1 MCKKEQANTGDGEI
15 WLNATFLR
23 PQRFNID
30 ELEHHVIIRS
40 RYRKM
45 IMEDT
50 NMKKTIF
57 AEKAPAAV
65 GHYVHA
71 VEAGNMVFT
80 SGQLGLDPENGTL
93 PEGIEAQTHQALKN
107 LGAVLEAA
115 GVGYEDVV
123 RTMVFLDN
131 MDDFATVNAIYA
143 EYFKDAAPARSC
155 VEVAR
160 LPKGGLIE
168 IEAIA
173 AK

>member
-1 MCKKEQANTGDGEI
+1 
-15 WLNATFLR
+15 
-23 PQRFNID
+23 
-30 ELEHHVIIRS
+30 
-40 RYRKM
+40 
-45 IMEDT
+45 
-50 NMKKTIF
+50 MKKTIF

-65 GHYVHA
+65 GPYVHA

-143 EYFKDAAPARSC
+143 EYFKESAPARSC

-160 LPKGGLIE
+160 LPKAVCQRSKQSQQNKGKRYPDTEKIHPYAGVFLYNTL
-168 IEAIA
+168 
-173 AK
+173 

>member
-1 MCKKEQANTGDGEI
+1 
-15 WLNATFLR
+15 
-23 PQRFNID
+23 
-30 ELEHHVIIRS
+30 
-40 RYRKM
+40 
-45 IMEDT
+45 
-50 NMKKTIF
+50 
-57 AEKAPAAV
+57 
-65 GHYVHA
+65 
-71 VEAGNMVFT
+71 MVFT
-80 SGQLGLDPENGTL
+80 SGQLGLDPEKGTL

-143 EYFKDAAPARSC
+143 EYFKESAPARSC

>member
-1 MCKKEQANTGDGEI
+1 
-15 WLNATFLR
+15 
-23 PQRFNID
+23 
-30 ELEHHVIIRS
+30 
-40 RYRKM
+40 
-45 IMEDT
+45 
-50 NMKKTIF
+50 MKKTIF

-65 GHYVHA
+65 GPYVHA

-131 MDDFATVNAIYA
+131 MDDFATVK
-143 EYFKDAAPARSC
+143 ESAPARSC

>member
-1 MCKKEQANTGDGEI
+1 M
-15 WLNATFLR
+15 
-23 PQRFNID
+23 
-30 ELEHHVIIRS
+30 
-40 RYRKM
+40 
-45 IMEDT
+45 
-50 NMKKTIF
+50 
-57 AEKAPAAV
+57 
-65 GHYVHA
+65 
-71 VEAGNMVFT
+71 
-80 SGQLGLDPENGTL
+80 DPENGTL
-93 PEGIEAQTHQALKN
+93 PEGSEAQTHQALKN

-143 EYFKDAAPARSC
+143 EYFKESAPARSS

>member
-1 MCKKEQANTGDGEI
+1 M
-15 WLNATFLR
+15 
-23 PQRFNID
+23 
-30 ELEHHVIIRS
+30 
-40 RYRKM
+40 RK
-45 IMEDT
+45 T
-50 NMKKTIF
+50 VF

-65 GHYVHA
+65 GPYVHA
-71 VEAGNMVFT
+71 VETEQLVFT
-80 SGQLGLDPENGTL
+80 SGQLGLDPETGVL

-115 GVGYEDVV
+115 GLDYADVV

-131 MDDFATVNAIYA
+131 MDDFAVVNQIYA
-143 EYFKDAAPARSC
+143 EYFKEAAPARSC